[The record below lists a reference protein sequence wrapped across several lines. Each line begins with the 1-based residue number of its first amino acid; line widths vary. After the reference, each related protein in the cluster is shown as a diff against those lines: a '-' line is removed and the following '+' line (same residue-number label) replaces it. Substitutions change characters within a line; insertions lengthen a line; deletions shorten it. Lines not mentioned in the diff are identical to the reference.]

1 MIRTA
6 VLFATVAVALA
17 GDRTNSCPPNSKL
30 TNPPYKNMLS
40 CTCDA
45 PYEAYTFPG
54 WGCYHPEDV
63 FSCPNH
69 STERDAQATPH
80 SMEDCR
86 CDEGFASY
94 KKDNKYECV
103 YAYVF
108 HLHGR
113 VWLNPY
119 TKANF
124 ALNEEEAF
132 RTAMAGVLTHPDLDA
147 DEQITKED
155 VLPYSI
161 HETNTLA
168 ADITNEELDHHKII
182 LAESDYTSEAK
193 ELATSTGGVAV
204 GFAIKLRSDS
214 MTYGNKLVQSMKKQ
228 SLAEDLLA
236 ALKSGSTLFASTTSA
251 HVFVWAL
258 TAEFWRSATTTS
270 APYTWAP
277 TRASTAGITRPPNT
291 TPPSPAPTLAPNQK
305 ATVDM
310 ALTISCDCHLHGLVK
325 TDHLMCMLDE
335 GYLSMYRF
343 AGTERAAFTVAMA
356 KTLGTTAP
364 LVEIKAGGVSP
375 AGLHPHTAE
384 TFSPVHADPF
394 ANGIEVHFRVA
405 VSNIA
410 EAKSI
415 QDKFDAS
422 ATNNF
427 SERLADNLL
436 AEAWNVPKGCIMYNT
451 VGEGANKAPLP
462 AALKTYHWEAA
473 THAPTPEP
481 TLAPLDTPGRR
492 PSCVDGAVI
501 AVRGSARFISPVALG
516 HGLDTPGRRTA
527 ENDFMTKTRNII
539 ADKITNGWTNAD
551 STTTAGSG
559 ITIKGCDILVA
570 EGTWK
575 HQQIQIYVADSPV
588 NGNGRRLAGGIG
600 DNPNKALKARRDQD
614 GYIEIYS
621 FVFSVNVPNQNM
633 HDGNAVFDFMHNNV
647 DFVKNVNFD
656 LADTN
661 GREIA
666 PKYVQGSKYRPS
678 APIFSE
684 LDVSEIEL
692 VYVAPEATFP
702 PTPAPEV
709 KNIDCVV
716 EWSEKTA
723 CDATC
728 GGGVEKQFGL
738 IVTAAEGTGT
748 PCPTTLVREHAGCA
762 PKACPTDCKMNPWKW
777 TCAAGV
783 SDEDCL
789 ARQGDC
795 SETCGGGHKTK
806 TRTVHT
812 QPSVGTDDQEAGQ
825 PCPYD
830 EDTATTCNNQ
840 PCPKDCVLSE
850 WGSYGDCSKKCNT
863 DPDNADNSG
872 AGKKYRRRSI
882 LSLAYYGG
890 AECESLVDEEVCNV
904 QACPTDCVVSA
915 WSEWGSCSKNCAG
928 QTPGKRLFG
937 ARQERS
943 RYIETPAANG
953 GHQCPTLAQ
962 TKLCALHPCGANV
975 CTTTTGFPLT
985 CTYENDIVYTHHVND
1000 VHDNELFMCYHNY
1013 VTEVCTCLCWPKT
1026 LVKEHGGVH
1035 RDSTDKDGNAQDNLL
1050 HHATS
1055 SVENFPEV

>member
-6 VLFATVAVALA
+6 ALFATVAVALA
-17 GDRTNSCPPNSKL
+17 GDRTNSCPPNSQL

-45 PYEAYTFPG
+45 PYKAYTFPG
-54 WGCYHPEDV
+54 WGCYHPTEV
-63 FSCPNH
+63 FACPAH
-69 STERDAQATPH
+69 STERDAQATPR
-80 SMEDCR
+80 SMEDCK

-94 KKDNKYECV
+94 QNTCT

-124 ALNEEEAF
+124 GLNAENAF
-132 RTAMAGVLTHPDLDA
+132 RTAMAGVLTHPDLSK
-147 DEQITKED
+147 DEEIKDED
-155 VLPYSI
+155 VLPYSV
-161 HETNTLA
+161 HETSQLKE
-168 ADITNEELDHHKII
+168 DIENEELDHHKII
-182 LAESDYTSEAK
+182 LAESDYTTETK
-193 ELATSTGGVAV
+193 ELATGTGGVAV

-214 MTYGNKLVQSMKKQ
+214 MTYGNKLVQSMKSQ
-228 SLAEDLLA
+228 SLAQDLLA
-236 ALKSGSTLFASTTSA
+236 ALKSGSSLFQGTESA

-277 TRASTAGITRPPNT
+277 TKGPTEPVTRPPT
-291 TPPSPAPTLAPNQK
+291 PPPSPLPTLAANQK
-305 ATVDM
+305 ATVNM
-310 ALTISCDCHLHGLVK
+310 ALTISCDCHLHAAK

-343 AGTERAAFTVAMA
+343 DGTRRAQFLIAMA
-356 KTLGTTAP
+356 KVLGTQADR
-364 LVEIKAGGVSP
+364 LEIQAGGVSP

-394 ANGIEVHFRVA
+394 ANGIEVHFRAAVGSINEAEGIMKKFDFNANDNPSMA
-405 VSNIA
+405 VS
-410 EAKSI
+410 
-415 QDKFDAS
+415 
-422 ATNNF
+422 
-427 SERLADNLL
+427 LADNLFD
-436 AEAWNVPKGCIMYNT
+436 EGWNVPHGCIMYNT
-451 VGEGANKAPLP
+451 VGEGANKSPLP
-462 AALKTYHWEAA
+462 AALKTYHWEAVTA
-473 THAPTPEP
+473 APTPEP

-501 AVRGSARFISPVALG
+501 AVKGSARFISPVALG
-516 HGLDTPGRRTA
+516 DLTE
-527 ENDFMTKTRNII
+527 ENDFMTKTRNVM

-559 ITIKGCDILVA
+559 VTIKGCDILVA

-575 HQQIQIYVADSPV
+575 RQTIQIYVADNPV
-588 NGNGRRLAGGIG
+588 NGKGRRLAGGIG
-600 DNPNKALKARRDQD
+600 DNPNQALKARRDND
-614 GYIEIYS
+614 GYIYIYS
-621 FVFSVNVPNQNM
+621 FAFSVNVPNQNM
-633 HDGNAVFDFMHNNV
+633 HDGNAVFDFVHNNV
-647 DFVKNVNFD
+647 EFVKNVNFD

-666 PKYVQGSKYRPS
+666 PKYVPGSKYRPS
-678 APIFSE
+678 APIFSQ

-692 VYVAPEATFP
+692 IYVAPEATFP
-702 PTPAPEV
+702 PTPAPSHDAV
-709 KNIDCVV
+709 DCVV
-716 EWSEKTA
+716 EWSAKTA

-728 GGGVEKQFGL
+728 GGGVQKEFGL
-738 IVTAAEGTGT
+738 ITQAAEHGGAA
-748 PCPTTLVREHAGCA
+748 CPASLVREYHGCA
-762 PKACPTDCKMNPWKW
+762 PKACPVDCKMNPWKW
-777 TCAAGV
+777 KCAAGV
-783 SDEDCL
+783 SDEDCA
-789 ARQGDC
+789 ARKGDC
-795 SETCGGGHKTK
+795 SLTCGGGRKTR

-812 QPSVGTDDQEAGQ
+812 EPSIGSADQIEGA
-825 PCPYD
+825 PCP
-830 EDTATTCNNQ
+830 EDSDSSTTCNNQ
-840 PCPKDCVLSE
+840 PCPKDCQLSQWGE
-850 WGSYGDCSKKCNT
+850 WGACSKKCNT
-863 DPDNADNSG
+863 NPDDATGAG
-872 AGKKYRRRSI
+872 AGKSYRRRTI

-890 AECESLVDEEVCNV
+890 AECGSLIDETICNE
-904 QACPTDCVVSA
+904 QACPTNCVVSA

-928 QTPGKRLFG
+928 ATPGTRLFG

-953 GHQCPTLAQ
+953 GHACPALAQ

-1026 LVKEHGGVH
+1026 LVTKVH
-1035 RDSTDKDGNAQDNLL
+1035 RDSTDEDGNTQVNLKE
-1050 HHATS
+1050 HATS
-1055 SVENFPEV
+1055 SVNNFVPDV